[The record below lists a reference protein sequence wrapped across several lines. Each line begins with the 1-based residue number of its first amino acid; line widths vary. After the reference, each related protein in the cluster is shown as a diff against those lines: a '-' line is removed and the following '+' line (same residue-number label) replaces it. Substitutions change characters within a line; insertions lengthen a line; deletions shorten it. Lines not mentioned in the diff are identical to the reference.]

1 MNQIKNT
8 GLISN
13 KGRLIVSSFLINDLN
28 LDWRLGAE
36 YFNKMLINSETS
48 YNYGIMQYI
57 AGLGSLTDNHIYFNP
72 IKQAKILDKNCD
84 YIKYW
89 IPELKDISINDLV
102 DPKDGIVNYHDIL
115 VKINFINKINI
126 IPKNI

>member
-84 YIKYW
+84 YIKHW
-89 IPELKDISINDLV
+89 IPELKDISINSIKHIDNYIYISISSYEEINEDL
-102 DPKDGIVNYHDIL
+102 
-115 VKINFINKINI
+115 INFLA
-126 IPKNI
+126 P